1 MDGWSMPVEM
11 SPKFPANT
19 VKRLGEAENIWIATV
34 RKDGRPHLVPVWF
47 VFLEGI
53 FWVCIAPD
61 SVKAGN
67 IADNPAVVLALEDGS
82 EPVICEGLAAGVDET
97 WPKAVVEIFYEKY
110 DWDILS
116 DEQYTSL
123 VKIIPTKLLGW

>member
-1 MDGWSMPVEM
+1 MPVEM
-11 SPKFPANT
+11 SPKFPVNT

-97 WPKAVVEIFYEKY
+97 WPNAVVEIFYEKY
-110 DWDILS
+110 DWDIQS
-116 DEQYTSL
+116 DEQYTLL